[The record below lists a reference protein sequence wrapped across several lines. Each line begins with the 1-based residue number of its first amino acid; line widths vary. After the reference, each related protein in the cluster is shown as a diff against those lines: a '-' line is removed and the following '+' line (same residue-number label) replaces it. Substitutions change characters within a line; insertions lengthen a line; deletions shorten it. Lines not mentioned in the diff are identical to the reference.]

1 MIFLVWLIRSEMTGP
16 YDVVLVE
23 IGSTMDPIW
32 NVWEM
37 MVVVSDLSFFL
48 SSGAVF
54 GFDTLVSYPYICFR

>member
-1 MIFLVWLIRSEMTGP
+1 MTGP

-23 IGSTMDPIW
+23 IGSTMDPVW

-54 GFDTLVSYPYICFR
+54 GFDTLVSYPYICFM